1 VVEFRET
8 QTHKLGGET
17 MAVISVY
24 KSFASGGRELGRI
37 LAKNL
42 GYHYVDKSLF
52 QEIAEALHV
61 SEGTL
66 ASFEQSRQ
74 YRISNIFSNL
84 FSRNY
89 IQRIVGYD
97 KSVVEEK
104 EYQSSLKKLVLTIA
118 DEDDAVIIGRA
129 SHYFLRDRKNCF
141 RFRIVAPMDFRL
153 IYAVDKLG
161 ISPDQ
166 AQRVIERRDRNH
178 QWFHRSVC
186 GDDYESPLLF
196 HLTLNTGLISIEKS
210 ADLILALV
218 GSTTK

>member
-1 VVEFRET
+1 
-8 QTHKLGGET
+8 

-42 GYHYVDKSLF
+42 GYQYVDKSLF

-104 EYQSSLKKLVLTIA
+104 DYQSSLKKLVLTVA

-141 RFRIVAPMDFRL
+141 RFRIVAPLDFRL
-153 IYAVDKLG
+153 RYAVDKLG
-161 ISPDQ
+161 ISPVQ
-166 AQRVIERRDRNH
+166 VQGVIERRDRNH

-186 GDDYESPLLF
+186 GDDFDSPLLF

-210 ADLILALV
+210 ADLILSLV
-218 GSTTK
+218 GSTAK

>member
-1 VVEFRET
+1 
-8 QTHKLGGET
+8 

-42 GYHYVDKSLF
+42 GYQYVDKSLF

-104 EYQSSLKKLVLTIA
+104 DYQSSLKKLVLTVA

-141 RFRIVAPMDFRL
+141 RFRIVAPLDFRL
-153 IYAVDKLG
+153 RYAVDKLG
-161 ISPDQ
+161 ISPD
-166 AQRVIERRDRNH
+166 H
-178 QWFHRSVC
+178 PMYSV
-186 GDDYESPLLF
+186 L
-196 HLTLNTGLISIEKS
+196 
-210 ADLILALV
+210 
-218 GSTTK
+218 

>member
-1 VVEFRET
+1 
-8 QTHKLGGET
+8 

-42 GYHYVDKSLF
+42 DYQYVDKSLF

-66 ASFEQSRQ
+66 ESFEKGRQ

-84 FSRNY
+84 FSRSY

-104 EYQSSLKKLVLTIA
+104 EYQNSLKKLVLSVA
-118 DEDDAVIIGRA
+118 EEDKAVIIGRA
-129 SHYFLRDRKNCF
+129 SHYFLQDRKNCF
-141 RFRIVAPMDFRL
+141 RFRLVAPIDFRL
-153 IYAVDKLG
+153 SYAVDKLG

-166 AQRVIERRDRNH
+166 AQSVIERRDRNH

-186 GDDYESPLLF
+186 GDNYDSPLLF
-196 HLTLNTGLISIEKS
+196 HLTLNTGIISIKKA
-210 ADLILALV
+210 ADIILLLV
-218 GSTTK
+218 GTTKK

>member
-1 VVEFRET
+1 
-8 QTHKLGGET
+8 

-24 KSFASGGRELGRI
+24 ENFASGGRELGRI

-42 GYHYVDKSLF
+42 GYQYVDKSLF

-66 ASFEQSRQ
+66 ESFEKSRQ

-84 FSRNY
+84 FSRDY

-97 KSVVEEK
+97 KSVVGEK
-104 EYQSSLKKLVLTIA
+104 EYQNNLKRLVLSVA

-141 RFRIVAPMDFRL
+141 RFRLVASVDFRL
-153 IYAVDKLG
+153 RYAMDKLG

-186 GDDYESPLLF
+186 GDSYDSPLLF
-196 HLTLNTGLISIEKS
+196 HLTLNTGLISIRKAAGIVLS
-210 ADLILALV
+210 LV
-218 GSTTK
+218 GATKK

>member
-1 VVEFRET
+1 
-8 QTHKLGGET
+8 

-24 KSFASGGRELGRI
+24 ENFASGGRELGRI

-42 GYHYVDKSLF
+42 GYQNVDKSLF

-66 ASFEQSRQ
+66 ESFEKSWQ
-74 YRISNIFSNL
+74 YRLSNIFSNL
-84 FSRNY
+84 FSRSY

-104 EYQSSLKKLVLTIA
+104 EYQNSLKKLVLTVA
-118 DEDDAVIIGRA
+118 EEDDAVIIGRA

-141 RFRIVAPMDFRL
+141 RLRLVASMDFRL
-153 IYAVDKLG
+153 RYAVDKLG

-166 AQRVIERRDRNH
+166 AQRVIERRDINH

-186 GDDYESPLLF
+186 GDNYDSPLLF
-196 HLTLNTGLISIEKS
+196 HLTLNTGLIPMKKAAGIVLS
-210 ADLILALV
+210 LV
-218 GSTTK
+218 GTTKR